1 MAGLLY
7 HTGRPIIHNYCDPV
21 TAQAVF
27 RYVQKTT
34 SPHRKVPAGS
44 SEPIIGKVLSTRHNL
59 ALLGAKWL
67 IRPGTDVK
75 LAGLGAKW
83 FINQAQTSSIGAYTV
98 LTQCAQVEFWQGVKY
113 KAQFGFTRC

>member
-1 MAGLLY
+1 M
-7 HTGRPIIHNYCDPV
+7 
-21 TAQAVF
+21 
-27 RYVQKTT
+27 
-34 SPHRKVPAGS
+34 
-44 SEPIIGKVLSTRHNL
+44 

-113 KAQFGFTRC
+113 

>member
-1 MAGLLY
+1 M
-7 HTGRPIIHNYCDPV
+7 HQTKV
-21 TAQAVF
+21 VF
-27 RYVQKTT
+27 THC
-34 SPHRKVPAGS
+34 P
-44 SEPIIGKVLSTRHNL
+44 GKVLSTRHNL
-59 ALLGAKWL
+59 ALLGARWS